1 MGFGQDLYGSPSVFS
16 FLLPKYAPSGMIRKA
31 ELVAPESQVLTGKH
45 ITKKKHITKCLDGLF
60 TGVKFGLVDYYGG
73 FDDTVTE
80 CPTTEG
86 NSDINGNGFLLCTFQ
101 DTASADDALDDLVLL
116 LTAERLGNTNR
127 DIIKADRTRLQQ

>member
-1 MGFGQDLYGSPSVFS
+1 MYGSPSVFS
-16 FLLPKYAPSGMIRKA
+16 FLLPKYAPSGMIGKA
-31 ELVAPESQVLTGKH
+31 ELVAPESQVLAGKH
-45 ITKKKHITKCLDGLF
+45 ITKFLDGLF

-101 DTASADDALDDLVLL
+101 ETASADDALDDLVLL